1 MRPQRPKNPKWAL
14 PWIELRHGKH
24 NEERHALFGFPGL
37 KPSRENER
45 GTSRW
50 FCQAGQV
57 SGACTDGS
65 NSPTVRLNRD
75 GIVTRFAQ
83 RRQVAIAVGPVKA
96 HLDSKWSL
104 FEIWAFPA
112 REHGRSRYRARSAS
126 CPLRGLA
133 PDRFPSFLA
142 PLG

>member
-75 GIVTRFAQ
+75 QIVTRFVR
-83 RRQVAIAVGPVKA
+83 RRQVSESVCSLETVFSFKGVALKSGIAMPASMA
-96 HLDSKWSL
+96 HRKS
-104 FEIWAFPA
+104 
-112 REHGRSRYRARSAS
+112 
-126 CPLRGLA
+126 
-133 PDRFPSFLA
+133 
-142 PLG
+142 